1 MSWERILKSSVEPIY
16 LPRRPFEVL
25 RENFGE
31 PIDDE
36 KSDDRQFMSD
46 LIMGISM
53 TLALADYYDIPHDF
67 DRKKPQD
74 VFVGYDLIV
83 DGPLVGQEDIF
94 MIDERLM
101 DVYYK
106 MTRENDKG
114 FAQRNRQMRMFRG
127 LENKDWD
134 EFMRE

>member
-36 KSDDRQFMSD
+36 KSDDREFMSD

-67 DRKKPQD
+67 DRKNPQD

-101 DVYYK
+101 DLYYK

-114 FAQRNRQMRMFRG
+114 LG
-127 LENKDWD
+127 HL
-134 EFMRE
+134 

>member
-1 MSWERILKSSVEPIY
+1 MSWETILKSSAEPIY
-16 LPRRPFEVL
+16 LPREPFEVL

-36 KSDDRQFMSD
+36 KSNDGEFMGN
-46 LIMGISM
+46 LTAGIVM
-53 TLALADYYDIPHDF
+53 TLTLADYYGIPHDF

-94 MIDERLM
+94 MIDERLA
-101 DVYYK
+101 DLYYK

-127 LENKDWD
+127 LGNEKWD
-134 EFMRE
+134 ELMRE

>member
-46 LIMGISM
+46 LIMGIGM
-53 TLALADYYDIPHDF
+53 TLALADYYGIPHDF
-67 DRKKPQD
+67 DRKEPQN

-134 EFMRE
+134 EFMGE